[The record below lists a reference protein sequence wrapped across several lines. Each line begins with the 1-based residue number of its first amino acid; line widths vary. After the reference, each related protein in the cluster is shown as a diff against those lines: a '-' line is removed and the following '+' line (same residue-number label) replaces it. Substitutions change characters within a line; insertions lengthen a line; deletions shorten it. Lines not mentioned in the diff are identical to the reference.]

1 MRIAIAGG
9 HGTVGRWAAAAAE
22 DRGHEVLVLSRRTGH
37 DLETGDGL
45 APALVGVDALID
57 VTSLS
62 STSRKRSVE
71 FFEKVTRNLL
81 GAETASGVG
90 HHIAL
95 SIVGIDDIDASY
107 YGGKL
112 AQERAVTGGDVPW
125 SILRAAQF
133 HEFAEQVL
141 VRGAVGPLAVVP
153 TALIRPVAA
162 REVGVR
168 LVDIAETGPAGRAR
182 DLVGPE
188 DERLIDM
195 VRRMLAHDG
204 VKRPTIEI
212 TLPGLYWKAIAS
224 GVLRGA
230 PDADQASITFDEW
243 LDLDHRS

>member
-9 HGTVGRWAAAAAE
+9 NGTVGRWATAAAA

-62 STSRKRSVE
+62 STSKKRSVE

-81 GAETASGVG
+81 DAETASGVG
-90 HHIAL
+90 HYIAL

-141 VRGAVGPLAVVP
+141 VRGAVGPLAAVP

-162 REVGVR
+162 REVGAR
-168 LVDIAETGPAGRAR
+168 LVDIAETGPAGRTR

-188 DERLIDM
+188 DERLIDL

-224 GVLRGA
+224 GVLRGT
-230 PDADQASITFDEW
+230 PGADQGSITFDEW
-243 LDLDHRS
+243 LDLDHRP